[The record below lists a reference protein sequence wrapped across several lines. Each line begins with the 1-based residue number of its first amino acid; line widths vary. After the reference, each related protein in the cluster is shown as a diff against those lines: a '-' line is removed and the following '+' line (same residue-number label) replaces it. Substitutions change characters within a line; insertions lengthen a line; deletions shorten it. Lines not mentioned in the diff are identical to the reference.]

1 MSEKQTSEGFAA
13 QLDRLMEEAMSAL
26 RPAVARA
33 LRAFRAAMSRASD
46 ENIWLLHGALE
57 KDQLRIVRGGWGAV
71 ECNLGSRGLRRAA
84 ACPLT
89 ALFVGVPQTREDLRR
104 AEQLAEAHLR
114 DQGLTASDFYG
125 VWDRSLI
132 QTRDLLREV
141 DDEATRRA
149 ARPPKGRAAT
159 TPPQRRIE

>member
-1 MSEKQTSEGFAA
+1 
-13 QLDRLMEEAMSAL
+13 
-26 RPAVARA
+26 
-33 LRAFRAAMSRASD
+33 
-46 ENIWLLHGALE
+46 
-57 KDQLRIVRGGWGAV
+57 VRGGWGAV
-71 ECNLGSRGLRRAA
+71 ECSLGSRGLRRAA

-89 ALFVGVPQTREDLRR
+89 ALFVGVPQTREDLQR
-104 AEQLAEAHLR
+104 AAQLAEAHLR
-114 DQGLTASDFYG
+114 DQGFTAGDFYQ

-149 ARPPKGRAAT
+149 ARPPKRRVAK